1 MLRSQLLY
9 VSCASRLRLALRSEL
24 GREERRAGLPAV
36 AGFLHKAS
44 AVRAAAPL
52 SAPPPGPPL
61 GPPAPLN
68 AATAPRKRASSASLA
83 RLRRWGLRALR
94 LAALAHIAF
103 IATTSLLILCYR
115 SVDPPLT
122 VLALSRK
129 YLDGWTIQR
138 PRPSA
143 MASLPKTLRFML
155 VAVEDS
161 KFWTHHGFDLEAFK
175 RAAEV
180 NKAIGQPL
188 YGGSTLTMQVARTLF
203 LVPAKSYLRKYLEFI
218 IALELELIL
227 PKERILELY
236 FSWAEWGKGVFGVE
250 AASLWH
256 YKKSVRSLSVEQ
268 WARLVAILSSP
279 IRYGPYD
286 VEKRSILRSRYDFLI
301 KKYGG

>member
-1 MLRSQLLY
+1 
-9 VSCASRLRLALRSEL
+9 
-24 GREERRAGLPAV
+24 
-36 AGFLHKAS
+36 
-44 AVRAAAPL
+44 
-52 SAPPPGPPL
+52 
-61 GPPAPLN
+61 
-68 AATAPRKRASSASLA
+68 
-83 RLRRWGLRALR
+83 
-94 LAALAHIAF
+94 
-103 IATTSLLILCYR
+103 
-115 SVDPPLT
+115 VDPPLT

-129 YLDGWTIQR
+129 HLDGWTIQR
-138 PRPSA
+138 PRPSSLA
-143 MASLPKTLRFML
+143 TLPKTLRYML
-155 VAVEDS
+155 VAVEDA
-161 KFWTHHGFDLEAFK
+161 KFWTHKGFDIEAFK

-203 LVPAKSYLRKYLEFI
+203 LVPAKSYLRKYLELI

-286 VEKRSILRSRYDFLI
+286 VEKRSILRSRYDFLL